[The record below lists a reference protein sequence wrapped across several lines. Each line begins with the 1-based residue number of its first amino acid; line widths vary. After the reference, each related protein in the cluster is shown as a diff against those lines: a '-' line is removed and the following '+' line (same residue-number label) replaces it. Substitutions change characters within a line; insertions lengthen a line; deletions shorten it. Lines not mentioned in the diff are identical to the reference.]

1 MSLPTTATVNV
12 ILEKIPENETECYLK
27 CPKFQNALLM
37 EITNLKLKMT
47 NLAMQRIGG
56 CTVLTYIVKKDKL
69 AKLFANNVI
78 PNTTINVYVDNEEG
92 NNYALLGSFNDVTSW
107 SLGRQFSPRKVV
119 RNLEQIYGNGRL
131 Q

>member
-1 MSLPTTATVNV
+1 MSLPTTAIVNV

-27 CPKFQNALLM
+27 CPKSQNALLM

-69 AKLFANNVI
+69 AKLFANNAL
-78 PNTTINVYVDNEEG
+78 PNTTINVYVHNEEG
-92 NNYALLGSFNDVTSW
+92 NNYALLGSFNDVTNW
-107 SLGRQFSPRKVV
+107 FIGRQFTIRNTV
-119 RNLEQIYGNGRL
+119 RGLGQIYGNGQLR
-131 Q
+131 